1 MEPYRMCMVC
11 RERRKKSELLRIA
24 RVKGESPAL
33 DPGQSSPGRGMY
45 LCKSSECLSQAK
57 RRRVIERAFGCAD
70 IGGVYELL
78 ETELER

>member
-1 MEPYRMCMVC
+1 MEPNRMCMVC
-11 RERRKKSELLRIA
+11 RERKSKSELLRIV
-24 RVKGESPAL
+24 RVKGESPKL
-33 DPGQSSPGRGMY
+33 DPNQNISGRGMY

-70 IGGVYELL
+70 DGGVYERL